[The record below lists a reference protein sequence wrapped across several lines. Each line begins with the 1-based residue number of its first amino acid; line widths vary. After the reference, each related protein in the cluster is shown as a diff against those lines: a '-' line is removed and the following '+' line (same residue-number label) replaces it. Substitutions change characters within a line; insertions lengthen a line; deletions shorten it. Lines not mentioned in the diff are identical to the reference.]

1 VQEDIMAFKV
11 VSPDFANNRP
21 IPVRYTMDGEN
32 ISPHLQWSGVPRGT
46 QTLALILRDTDAP
59 GGDFIH
65 WVVYNLPP
73 DLEWLPAGLP
83 KIEVLR
89 ELDNARQG
97 INDERRFGYA
107 GPAPPGG
114 ETHSYHLQLFALDAP
129 LDLQGRVTAVELEE
143 AMGEHIIARAETI
156 GTYRRLERRRAA

>member
-1 VQEDIMAFKV
+1 MAFKV
-11 VSPDFANNRP
+11 ASPDFAANRP
-21 IPVRYTMDGEN
+21 IPVRYTTDGEN

-46 QTLALILRDTDAP
+46 QTLALIMRDSDAP
-59 GGDFIH
+59 SGDFIH
-65 WVVYNLPP
+65 WVIYNLPP

-97 INDERRFGYA
+97 VNDERRFGYT

-114 ETHSYHLQLFALDAP
+114 ETHRYHLQLFALDAP
-129 LDLQGRVTAVELEE
+129 LDLQGRVTAAELEE
-143 AMGEHIIARAETI
+143 AMREHIIARAEMV
-156 GTYRRLERRRAA
+156 GAYRRMERRRAA

>member
-1 VQEDIMAFKV
+1 MAFKV

-21 IPVRYTMDGEN
+21 IPVRYTSDGEN

-46 QTLALILRDTDAP
+46 QTLALIMRDPDAP
-59 GGDFIH
+59 SGDFIH

-89 ELDNARQG
+89 ELDGARQG
-97 INDERRFGYA
+97 VNDERRFGYA

-114 ETHSYHLQLFALDAP
+114 ETHSFHLQLFALDAP
-129 LDLQGRVTAVELEE
+129 LDLQGRVTAADLEE
-143 AMGEHIIARAETI
+143 AMRAHIIARAEVV
-156 GTYRRLERRRAA
+156 GTYRRAERRRAA